1 MILFL
6 RALFVVVLA
15 SMVAVTSW
23 ASLYTSVLA
32 IPDEVLRHPWFI
44 ATLADAYWAF
54 VAVYVWIAWKE
65 RSVAARVLWLIA
77 LLALGNISIAV
88 YFLRELWREG
98 TTSVDALFTRRNDGD
113 VALPAILTAVSAAVY
128 LLASRT

>member
-23 ASLYTSVLA
+23 ASLHTSVLA
-32 IPDEVLRHPWFI
+32 IPDEVLRDPWFI

-88 YFLRELWREG
+88 YFLQELWREG

-113 VALPAILTAVSAAVY
+113 VGLPAILTAVSAAVY